1 LFADSSGADWHPE
14 GATSDG
20 SPAILPLNVRAA
32 TVDDADRI
40 FALLKQLGTDYAP
53 DAAAFDS
60 TYRGIIA
67 DGSRSAL
74 LLVADNSSG
83 TVLGYALI
91 TISPLLNINGSSAQL
106 QELVV
111 DNSHRGQ
118 GVGTALVEATEAAC
132 RSRKVRQLTVPSRR
146 SANFYERIGYTS
158 TADFLKRTFD

>member
-1 LFADSSGADWHPE
+1 M
-14 GATSDG
+14 
-20 SPAILPLNVRAA
+20 RAA

-74 LLVADNSSG
+74 LLVANNSSG

>member
-1 LFADSSGADWHPE
+1 MAA
-14 GATSDG
+14 
-20 SPAILPLNVRAA
+20 PLTVRTA
-32 TVDDADRI
+32 TVDDVERV

-60 TYRGIIA
+60 TYRGIID
-67 DGSRSAL
+67 DGSRSSL
-74 LLVADNSSG
+74 LLVASNASE
-83 TVLGYALI
+83 TVLGYALT
-91 TISPLLNINGSSAQL
+91 TISPLLYINGSSAQL

-111 DNSHRGQ
+111 DNNHRGE